1 MTTSKAFQDALN
13 EEEPV
18 KTTTPEVVIEQ
29 DTGNIVSKV
38 SYHDWYSFK
47 KNSIIQVFI
56 SRSITQFLILY
67 LRKYL

>member
-18 KTTTPEVVIEQ
+18 KTTTPEVVIKQ

-38 SYHDWYSFK
+38 SYHD
-47 KNSIIQVFI
+47 
-56 SRSITQFLILY
+56 
-67 LRKYL
+67 